1 MECRKVQ
8 KIKIEMWLTQKKKQ
22 NLYNE
27 KRIYR
32 DSSIYIMPGS
42 ILSAFLDAME
52 EKKRETELHCTAHVS
67 STKGVWIYKGEVNR
81 YLFGGKGIRVIACCG
96 RKHKHKH

>member
-1 MECRKVQ
+1 
-8 KIKIEMWLTQKKKQ
+8 
-22 NLYNE
+22 
-27 KRIYR
+27 
-32 DSSIYIMPGS
+32 MPGS

-81 YLFGGKGIRVIACCG
+81 YLFGGKGKRVIDVVEEEQG
-96 RKHKHKH
+96 STSSVLLL